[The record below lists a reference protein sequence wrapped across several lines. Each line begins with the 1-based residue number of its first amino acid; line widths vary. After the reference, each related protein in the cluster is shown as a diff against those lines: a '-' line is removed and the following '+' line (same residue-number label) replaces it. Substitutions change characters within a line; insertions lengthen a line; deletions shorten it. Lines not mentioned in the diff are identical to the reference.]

1 MVAVFLGKRLI
12 DAGLVNARKQR
23 LQRSN
28 VANIGFQAV
37 PHTVDQAAFFQHDRM
52 SAALFLAGGTIIV
65 VVLLAV
71 CAVGLAGHAASA
83 APADQNTGEQVHR
96 VLVGRSAGIQPLDAL
111 HQLKILTGDQ
121 RFMGIRDT
129 HPLGGGTLLHLL
141 DLVMRRTLFALHQRS
156 GVGFVLQDADNGGS
170 RPFAVGLVCVSLF
183 RAGQAVV
190 LLVCQ
195 RRENAQPV
203 QLRCDLGGACA
214 LQPHTENV
222 ADNAGGVGIGD
233 E

>member
-1 MVAVFLGKRLI
+1 MG
-12 DAGLVNARKQR
+12 
-23 LQRSN
+23 
-28 VANIGFQAV
+28 
-37 PHTVDQAAFFQHDRM
+37 
-52 SAALFLAGGTIIV
+52 AALFLAGGTIIV

-71 CAVGLAGHAASA
+71 RTVGLAGHAASA

-96 VLVGRSAGIQPLDAL
+96 ILVGRSPGIQSLNAL
-111 HQLKILTGDQ
+111 HQLKILTGNQ
-121 RFMGIRDT
+121 RFMGIRNT
-129 HPLGGGTLLHLL
+129 HPLGGGALLHLL

-170 RPFAVGLVCVSLF
+170 RPFAVSLVCVSLF
-183 RAGQAVV
+183 RVGQAVV

-203 QLRCDLGGACA
+203 QLQCDFGGACA